1 MHTTPDRST
10 VLPVALSRVSG
21 PLDWRAGRALP
32 WQVFGVVVVWA
43 YLIAIHFHN
52 DGLWFQGDA
61 PRHLANGLFWLDL
74 VKELPSDPKQF
85 ALAYYARY
93 PVIHPT
99 AHPPGFYVI
108 EAVAFALFGAS
119 PFVAKGLVLLFALMA
134 AVYLTLW
141 LRRWVAPEAGWA
153 AGLLLLQPSVILWSH
168 TVMLNTP
175 SMALGLGALWHM
187 RRWLE
192 SPTSRHVYPAM
203 ILTVAGILTYVT
215 TGIVV
220 FIFFA
225 WVIAGRHW
233 AVLKDRRAWL
243 LAPVLLLVLIPWAV
257 VITRWAPAHLTSVYD
272 SHEGMWFLKRW
283 TYYAEA
289 LPVLF
294 TPLLLALAALG
305 TVVGLADRTHR
316 RETTS
321 VVVWSLVCYLVF
333 SYIVSKDQRYA
344 MFLGPAAVILAT
356 IGLWSLARRTAPRLS
371 MNPAWIFF
379 AAVAILTGVHWWIA
393 SFSRMPRAAGFKEVA
408 AYFQEVSPDEPV
420 FYDGKYDGIFSFYM
434 RLNDPEFRRGV
445 VLGHKLLYASAIFP
459 EWRLKEFVSSPQ
471 DVVQRIQSECGCR
484 WLAIEHSP
492 GVDAVSADRHLR
504 EAVRGPEFEF
514 VKTFE
519 MDATTSLSIDVYRF
533 LLPVKSREEIE
544 LNFPYLGEGRKFRVK
559 PIQR

>member
-1 MHTTPDRST
+1 
-10 VLPVALSRVSG
+10 
-21 PLDWRAGRALP
+21 
-32 WQVFGVVVVWA
+32 
-43 YLIAIHFHN
+43 
-52 DGLWFQGDA
+52 
-61 PRHLANGLFWLDL
+61 
-74 VKELPSDPKQF
+74 
-85 ALAYYARY
+85 
-93 PVIHPT
+93 
-99 AHPPGFYVI
+99 
-108 EAVAFALFGAS
+108 
-119 PFVAKGLVLLFALMA
+119 
-134 AVYLTLW
+134 
-141 LRRWVAPEAGWA
+141 
-153 AGLLLLQPSVILWSH
+153 
-168 TVMLNTP
+168 
-175 SMALGLGALWHM
+175 
-187 RRWLE
+187 
-192 SPTSRHVYPAM
+192 
-203 ILTVAGILTYVT
+203 
-215 TGIVV
+215 
-220 FIFFA
+220 
-225 WVIAGRHW
+225 
-233 AVLKDRRAWL
+233 
-243 LAPVLLLVLIPWAV
+243 
-257 VITRWAPAHLTSVYD
+257 
-272 SHEGMWFLKRW
+272 
-283 TYYAEA
+283 
-289 LPVLF
+289 
-294 TPLLLALAALG
+294 
-305 TVVGLADRTHR
+305 
-316 RETTS
+316 

-408 AYFQEVSPDEPV
+408 AYFQEVSPDDPV